1 MPKCDFIETA
11 PAHGCSPVHLLDIVR
26 TTFNENTSG
35 RLLLESVIERAI
47 KTSTKSAK
55 EF

>member
-1 MPKCDFIETA
+1 MPKCDFIEIA
-11 PAHGCSPVHLLDIVR
+11 PPRGCSPVNLVDIVR

-55 EF
+55 